1 MRQKGAHGTARL
13 HRGRRA
19 PLELQ
24 PVTGPL
30 KIPVHYEFVAGKHF
44 FTAATSFGRGLC
56 VAHSDLRTAH
66 DEVGR
71 QLKVILS
78 ENHQLSVIAGA
89 GPATF
94 EEFQHIQNAVAAQ
107 PASVRCQFDWIV
119 RETGR
124 TRLS

>member
-1 MRQKGAHGTARL
+1 
-13 HRGRRA
+13 
-19 PLELQ
+19 LELD
-24 PVTGPL
+24 PVTGSL

-78 ENHQLSVIAGA
+78 ENHQLSVTAGA
-89 GPATF
+89 GPAAF
-94 EEFQHIQNAVAAQ
+94 EDFQHIQNAVAAQ
-107 PASVRCQFDWIV
+107 PACVRAQFDWIV
-119 RETGR
+119 RPPG
-124 TRLS
+124 SAQAS